1 MMFWIALVGIVGF
14 IDIKAAVR
22 HKNYKEIA
30 AFLVLA
36 IGAVLLV
43 LYVQQ
48 HPAQI
53 SLAQITMQ
61 LFHIR

>member
-1 MMFWIALVGIVGF
+1 MMFWIAVVAIVGI
-14 IDIKAAVR
+14 IDIRTAVR

-30 AFLVLA
+30 AFLVFA
-36 IGAVLLV
+36 AGAVSLV

-48 HPAQI
+48 HPAQM

-61 LFHIR
+61 LLHIR